1 MNNDSNLEKKIKL
14 MEEENIKLKKTIE
27 NEKKS
32 IKKKLIKSKA
42 M

>member
-14 MEEENIKLKKTIE
+14 LEEENIKLKKAIE
-27 NEKKS
+27 NEKKI
-32 IKKKLIKSKA
+32 IKKKLIKSKT